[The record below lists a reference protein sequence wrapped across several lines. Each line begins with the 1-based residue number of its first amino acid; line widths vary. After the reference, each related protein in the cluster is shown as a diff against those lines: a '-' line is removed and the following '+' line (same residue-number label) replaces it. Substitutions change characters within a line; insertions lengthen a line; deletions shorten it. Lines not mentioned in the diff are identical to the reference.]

1 MSEEVLPPVRRAPE
15 RDEAIAGSREDEFTL
30 TDPASAQGQRRG
42 GENVRLV
49 SELRPSAWSI
59 QLANAVA
66 VSRPLPEDKNDGYPG
81 VVIRAVTKRYATVS
95 I

>member
-1 MSEEVLPPVRRAPE
+1 
-15 RDEAIAGSREDEFTL
+15 
-30 TDPASAQGQRRG
+30 
-42 GENVRLV
+42 VRLV